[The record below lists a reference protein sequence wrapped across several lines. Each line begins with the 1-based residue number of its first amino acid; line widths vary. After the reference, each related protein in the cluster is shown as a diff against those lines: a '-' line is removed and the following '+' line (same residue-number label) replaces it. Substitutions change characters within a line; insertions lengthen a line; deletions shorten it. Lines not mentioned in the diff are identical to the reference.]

1 MKYAGIALDI
11 YCIVLSLLPTVYLIG
26 SKRYRQRVNQY
37 YLGVCIF
44 NIFMIT
50 GNLVACV
57 LYIGAGTAEKTVRI
71 AEVVYYV
78 SFAAVL
84 YFLIRYI
91 IEYVRFTGNSV
102 KMIILCSVILAACGA
117 AQAAVRQ
124 IPVLD
129 VGGWTT
135 VVLLII
141 LINVQLKDEV
151 KMKEQEKQLT
161 GQRIDIMLSQIQ
173 PHFLYN
179 SLGVIYHLCESDPKT
194 ARKAIKK
201 FSEFLRGNMESLKN
215 REPISFEKE
224 LNHVSNYLY
233 LEQQR
238 FGDKLQVIY
247 QIKTDDFVIPT
258 LTLQPLVENAVQHGI
273 LNRRGGGT
281 VIIRS
286 EETEQCA
293 VVTVSD
299 NGVGMEEAQKRPSL
313 GEHSHSGIDNVR
325 SRLKEMVGGSLDIES
340 SGDGTTVIIRIPW
353 TEGDGA

>member
-1 MKYAGIALDI
+1 MECLKYAGIALDI

-129 VGGWTT
+129 VGG
-135 VVLLII
+135 VDYSCSADHSY
-141 LINVQLKDEV
+141 K
-151 KMKEQEKQLT
+151 
-161 GQRIDIMLSQIQ
+161 
-173 PHFLYN
+173 
-179 SLGVIYHLCESDPKT
+179 CT
-194 ARKAIKK
+194 A
-201 FSEFLRGNMESLKN
+201 
-215 REPISFEKE
+215 
-224 LNHVSNYLY
+224 
-233 LEQQR
+233 
-238 FGDKLQVIY
+238 
-247 QIKTDDFVIPT
+247 
-258 LTLQPLVENAVQHGI
+258 
-273 LNRRGGGT
+273 
-281 VIIRS
+281 
-286 EETEQCA
+286 
-293 VVTVSD
+293 
-299 NGVGMEEAQKRPSL
+299 
-313 GEHSHSGIDNVR
+313 
-325 SRLKEMVGGSLDIES
+325 
-340 SGDGTTVIIRIPW
+340 
-353 TEGDGA
+353 